1 MRKKLAPSP
10 RRCLQIIHGLLPMI
24 GAEKYAA
31 FVSGIREAM
40 ARLTETPTSLNDLVD
55 YFNVI
60 QVTKLLRGQ
69 KAASVCFGESQGR
82 PSQASEAFFF
92 SGPACV
98 AGCGKQEGGNGC

>member
-10 RRCLQIIHGLLPMI
+10 RRCLQIIHGLLPTI

-31 FVSGIREAM
+31 FVSVIREAM

-60 QVTKLLRGQ
+60 QVTKLPRRQ
-69 KAASVCFGESQGR
+69 KALPLF
-82 PSQASEAFFF
+82 
-92 SGPACV
+92 V
-98 AGCGKQEGGNGC
+98 AEDPKGA